1 MNEWMHDKKVK
12 EILLDKKT
20 LERNIFNQ
28 KKLEKFLDDK
38 NTKDDNYDFNG
49 KKIWMML
56 NFELWMRNNMD
67 QR

>member
-1 MNEWMHDKKVK
+1 MSGCTIKVK
-12 EILLDKKT
+12 EIFRQKT

-49 KKIWMML
+49 KNL
-56 NFELWMRNNMD
+56 DDVEF
-67 QR
+67 